1 MTPVIEKNV
10 PIPQTSKAGRVR
22 TLFLAMEPGDSVFME
37 SSSVMTFRAA
47 ITRLKKQGYG
57 FTNRKEGEGFR
68 VWRVK

>member
-10 PIPQTSKAGRVR
+10 PIPQDSKASRVR
-22 TLFLAMEPGDSVFME
+22 TLFLAMGPGDSVFME
-37 SSSVMTFRAA
+37 GSLVMTFRAVM
-47 ITRLKKQGYG
+47 TSLKKQGYG